1 MEAITAETV
10 WAVVGGILAA
20 IVLIGN
26 AAERVAKALRA
37 LKAPNAA
44 QDESIAELQRQQRET
59 DAYLRQEM
67 QWRVST
73 DKSNAV
79 TQRALLAL
87 LGHGLHG
94 NNIDQMQASEIE
106 LQNHLINR

>member
-1 MEAITAETV
+1 MENITAETV

-26 AAERVAKALRA
+26 AIEKIAKGAAA

-44 QDESIAELQRQQRET
+44 QDKRLDELEERQKKTDEYIRQDNERLESIE
-59 DAYLRQEM
+59 
-67 QWRVST
+67 
-73 DKSNAV
+73 KSNAV

-94 NNIDQMQASEIE
+94 NNVDQMQASETE
-106 LQNHLINR
+106 LTNHLINR

>member
-1 MEAITAETV
+1 MENITAETV

-26 AAERVAKALRA
+26 AAEKIAKGVGALRA
-37 LKAPNAA
+37 PNVN
-44 QDESIAELQRQQRET
+44 QDKRLADLEARQTKT
-59 DAYLRQEM
+59 DEYLRQDKE
-67 QWRVST
+67 RLESIE
-73 DKSNAV
+73 KSNAV

-94 NNIDQMQASEIE
+94 NNVEQMQASETE